1 MSKKKK
7 KKRRTTRRTARRKSF
22 WSRLNPLWVLIPGSL
37 LVLVLG
43 VWLTSRGGPSA
54 KLAQAYDF
62 PPFLARAAANVQ
74 SAYAQVVNHQSEI
87 EFVACYCGCGPGNG
101 HQSLKDCYIASTN
114 PDGSIAYGQHALN

>member
-1 MSKKKK
+1 VSKNNKKRK
-7 KKRRTTRRTARRKSF
+7 WRTRRTTRRKSLWRRI
-22 WSRLNPLWVLIPGSL
+22 NPLWILIPGSL
-37 LVLVLG
+37 LVLVAG
-43 VWLTSRGGPSA
+43 VWLTTRGGSSA
-54 KLAQAYDF
+54 ELAQAYNF

-101 HQSLKDCYIASTN
+101 HQSLKDCFIAGTN